1 MYRLCEVSF
10 PAQPSQVKA
19 TLVFPQGPVYS
30 LFKLPQTPPAAAPT
44 SPPSLSLPVAPASEH
59 GLAAGKQLCVE
70 KVLPSPR
77 NTRDCVTAK
86 PSQPKEPPLPVP
98 GSCPCPTS
106 SQTSRSSR
114 RLHTPPTCCLSCP
127 QPPAK
132 HRPPSGQGNGII
144 IVMQQKRK
152 P

>member
-44 SPPSLSLPVAPASEH
+44 SPPSQPASCSCL
-59 GLAAGKQLCVE
+59 GARACSRKTTVCGKGA
-70 KVLPSPR
+70 
-77 NTRDCVTAK
+77 AK
-86 PSQPKEPPLPVP
+86 PQEHQGLRYSQAQPAKGATSARPRFLPM
-98 GSCPCPTS
+98 SHS

-114 RLHTPPTCCLSCP
+114 RLHTHPTCCLSCP

-132 HRPPSGQGNGII
+132 HRPPSGQGNGIV